1 MLKALL
7 NPTIN
12 ELDLIIAFHQ
22 ANPERKESFI
32 NSLKENID
40 SDFAERFCIRRDFVK
55 DFILAY
61 DNNKLDMI
69 ISNII
74 TML

>member
-1 MLKALL
+1 MMKALL
-7 NPTIN
+7 NPTTN
-12 ELDLIIAFHQ
+12 ELDLIVAFQ
-22 ANPERKESFI
+22 KANPERKESFI

-40 SDFAERFCIRRDFVK
+40 SDFAEQFCIRRDFVK

>member
-1 MLKALL
+1 MFDYEVEYKANGEIKVEIVVL
-7 NPTIN
+7 
-12 ELDLIIAFHQ
+12 EEF
-22 ANPERKESFI
+22 
-32 NSLKENID
+32 ID
-40 SDFAERFCIRRDFVK
+40 SDFVK

-74 TML
+74 MMM